1 MPCDSITTQTIS
13 AALKA
18 AVPDVLLAAL
28 DAEGWTTIG
37 IVEGGL
43 IARRGVDRLTWA
55 AGIGITVDA
64 RTEDRGKG
72 LVQGLTVAYSR
83 AAVTWAAKRAGWQVQ
98 NSGDNKLT
106 VTRR

>member
-1 MPCDSITTQTIS
+1 MPCDSISTQTIS

-28 DAEGWTTIG
+28 AAEGWTTAG
-37 IVEGGL
+37 VVDGTIV
-43 IARRGVDRLTWA
+43 ARRGEDLLTWS
-55 AGIGITVDA
+55 AGVGLTVTS
-64 RTEDRGKG
+64 RTEERGKG
-72 LVQGLTVAYSR
+72 LIQGLTVAYSR

-98 NSGDNKLT
+98 TTGDNKLT